1 MKRSEVLLAKENN
14 AIINS
19 LNLVIFNQLADIL
32 KNKFPATYRVQSAV
46 QTCFGALAL
55 PRSRGEGGGSDLFKR
70 IGICFYNQI
79 S

>member
-32 KNKFPATYRVQSAV
+32 KNKFPATYRVQS
-46 QTCFGALAL
+46 
-55 PRSRGEGGGSDLFKR
+55 LFKPVL
-70 IGICFYNQI
+70 QL
-79 S
+79 